1 MKNLSNWIKSGLL
14 LAVVMAVVF
23 VMASSG
29 VASVEK
35 LWTEKATVT
44 NQDVSPVGGTLF
56 RGLAE
61 KLSPAVV
68 NVRPMKKVVKTYGN
82 FPYRFRMGPLLK

>member
-1 MKNLSNWIKSGLL
+1 MHCWASAIAAVFFMSG
-14 LAVVMAVVF
+14 
-23 VMASSG
+23 SG

-35 LWTEKATVT
+35 LWTEKTT
-44 NQDVSPVGGTLF
+44 LSNTDVSPVGRTLF

-68 NVRPMKKVVKTYGN
+68 NVKPMKKVTKTYGN
-82 FPYRFRMGPLLK
+82 FPIW